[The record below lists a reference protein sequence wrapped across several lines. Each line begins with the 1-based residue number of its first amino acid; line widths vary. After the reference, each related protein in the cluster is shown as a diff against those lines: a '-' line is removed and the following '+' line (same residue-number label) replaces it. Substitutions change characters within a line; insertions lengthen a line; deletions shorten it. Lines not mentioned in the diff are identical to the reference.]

1 MQIENEK
8 KIIIKRYKYPDSKFC
23 IFFFKY
29 FNLLA
34 ILIKKKKLKS
44 LLAKQLFFIPKVNSN
59 CTIQQQCKNV
69 RNLIHLI
76 EFENT
81 N

>member
-34 ILIKKKKLKS
+34 ILIKKKTEILVS
-44 LLAKQLFFIPKVNSN
+44 Q
-59 CTIQQQCKNV
+59 TIVFYSKGK
-69 RNLIHLI
+69 
-76 EFENT
+76 
-81 N
+81 